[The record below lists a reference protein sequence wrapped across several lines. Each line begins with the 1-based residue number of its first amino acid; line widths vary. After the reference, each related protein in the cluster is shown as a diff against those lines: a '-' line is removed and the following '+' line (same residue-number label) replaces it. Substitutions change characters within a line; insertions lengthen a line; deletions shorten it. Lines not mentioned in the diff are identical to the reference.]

1 MKKLMFVMIILVAS
15 CMTLT
20 AQNRPETYE
29 PEPAG
34 YSINPET
41 DIATDLGVMEKQD
54 NGKYT
59 VTLQGVSM
67 RKAVDL
73 MVDNC
78 IKAKVDVQ
86 TFDLFIITYD
96 AKSKVY
102 RITDSN
108 DQSFFESTSVEDI
121 RKELKRVV
129 KLALENL

>member
-1 MKKLMFVMIILVAS
+1 MKKLMLAMIILVAS
-15 CMTLT
+15 CMALK

-34 YSINPET
+34 YYINTET
-41 DIATDLGVMEKQD
+41 DIATDLGVMTLQP
-54 NGKYT
+54 NGKYR
-59 VTLQGVSM
+59 VTLEGVSM

-86 TFDLFIITYD
+86 TFDLFVITYD
-96 AKSKVY
+96 TKSKVY
-102 RITDSN
+102 TITDSN
-108 DQSFFESTSVEDI
+108 DQSYFESTSVEDI

-129 KLALENL
+129 KLALDNL